1 MKLEI
6 RKQPNIRPQ
15 RPKPSLRKPWRNW
28 LLPASIAVSPWL
40 RAES

>member
-1 MKLEI
+1 MNQEF
-6 RKQPNIRPQ
+6 RKSSPNNVRS
-15 RPKPSLRKPWRNW
+15 RPSLRKPWRNW